1 VAFEAIRK
9 SSTAPEI
16 VVEQI
21 LKKLQSGEITTGARL
36 PSQRALAQSFGVGRS
51 SMREAL
57 NALAVMGYLDVQQGR
72 GTFIA
77 QELPDANPS
86 ISKLQAA
93 LKAGSLLDVI
103 ELRETLECKAAELA
117 AERSESRHLRR
128 LKQALRDM
136 EESQAD
142 YRRFLQ
148 ADVEFHIT
156 LAEATTNQIFSELVR
171 FLLEKVVGHHET
183 FKTTL
188 ISLEY
193 RSHSIR
199 TLKQVLAC
207 IKREDGRGAAEW
219 MREHLN
225 AIRRE
230 LKDIIL

>member
-1 VAFEAIRK
+1 MAFEAIRK
-9 SSTAPEI
+9 SSAPEI

-21 LKKLQSGEITTGARL
+21 LKKLQSGEITPGARL

-72 GTFIA
+72 GTFIT
-77 QELPDANPS
+77 QELPGTNPS
-86 ISKLQAA
+86 MSKLQAA
-93 LKAGSLLDVI
+93 LKAGSLLDVL

-117 AERSESRHLRR
+117 AERSESRHRRR
-128 LKQALRDM
+128 LKQALQDM
-136 EESQAD
+136 EDSQDD

-148 ADVEFHIT
+148 ADVEFHTT
-156 LAEATTNQIFSELVR
+156 LAEATTNQIFSEILR

-193 RSHSIR
+193 RSRSIR

-207 IKREDGRGAAEW
+207 VKREDGRGAAEW

>member
-1 VAFEAIRK
+1 MAFEAIRK

-77 QELPDANPS
+77 QQLPDANPS

-117 AERSESRHLRR
+117 AERSDSRHLRR
-128 LKQALRDM
+128 LEQALRDM
-136 EESQAD
+136 EESQED

-156 LAEATTNQIFSELVR
+156 LAEATTNQIFSEIVR

-230 LKDIIL
+230 LKDIL

>member
-9 SSTAPEI
+9 SSAPEI

-21 LKKLQSGEITTGARL
+21 LKQLQSGEIATGARL

-77 QELPDANPS
+77 QQLPDANPS

-117 AERSESRHLRR
+117 AERSDSRYLRR
-128 LKQALRDM
+128 LEQALRDM
-136 EESQAD
+136 EESQGD

-156 LAEATTNQIFSELVR
+156 LAEATTNQIFSEIVR

-230 LKDIIL
+230 LKDIL

>member
-77 QELPDANPS
+77 QQLPDANPS

-117 AERSESRHLRR
+117 AERSDSRHLRR
-128 LKQALRDM
+128 LEQALRDM
-136 EESQAD
+136 EDREED

-156 LAEATTNQIFSELVR
+156 LAEATTNQIFSEIVR
-171 FLLEKVVGHHET
+171 FLLEKVVGHHEA

-230 LKDIIL
+230 LKDIL

>member
-1 VAFEAIRK
+1 MAFEAVRK
-9 SSTAPEI
+9 STAPEI

-36 PSQRALAQSFGVGRS
+36 PSQRELALSFGVGRS

-77 QELPDANPS
+77 QELPGTSPS

-117 AERSESRHLRR
+117 AERAESLHLRR

-136 EESQAD
+136 EDSREN

-148 ADVEFHIT
+148 ADVEFHTT
-156 LAEATTNQIFSELVR
+156 LAEATTNQIFSEILR

-193 RSHSIR
+193 RSRSIH

-207 IKREDGRGAAEW
+207 VKREDGRGAAEW

-230 LKDIIL
+230 LKDIL

>member
-9 SSTAPEI
+9 SSAPEI

-21 LKKLQSGEITTGARL
+21 LKQLQSGEITTGARL

-77 QELPDANPS
+77 QQLPDANPS

-117 AERSESRHLRR
+117 AERSDSRHLRR
-128 LKQALRDM
+128 LEQALRDM
-136 EESQAD
+136 EESQGD

-156 LAEATTNQIFSELVR
+156 LAEATTNQIFSEIVR

-188 ISLEY
+188 ISSEY

-230 LKDIIL
+230 LKDIL

>member
-9 SSTAPEI
+9 SSAPEI

-21 LKKLQSGEITTGARL
+21 LKQLQSGEIATGARL

-77 QELPDANPS
+77 QQLPDANPS

-117 AERSESRHLRR
+117 AERSDSRHLRR
-128 LKQALRDM
+128 LEQALRDM
-136 EESQAD
+136 EESQGD

-156 LAEATTNQIFSELVR
+156 LADATTNQIFSEIVR

-230 LKDIIL
+230 LKDIL

>member
-1 VAFEAIRK
+1 MAFEAIRK
-9 SSTAPEI
+9 SSAPEI

-21 LKKLQSGEITTGARL
+21 LKQLQSGEITTGARL

-77 QELPDANPS
+77 QQLPDANPS

-117 AERSESRHLRR
+117 AERSDSRHLRR
-128 LKQALRDM
+128 LEQALRDM
-136 EESQAD
+136 EDREED

-156 LAEATTNQIFSELVR
+156 LAEATTNQIFSEIVR

-230 LKDIIL
+230 LKDIL